1 MKQTLKLLGAV
12 ILFIITGCQ
21 FNKLPPGDVAAWE
34 KNGVTD
40 FTEVGKALLECGM
53 PTPYDR
59 DPENDNRSF
68 NQMATIDACMLQA
81 GFRYKYDVGGGWCG
95 NHKAENL
102 PICRPGAVIPQRS
115 VKKRLNSPFCK
126 KYKNSR
132 KCQP

>member
-59 DPENDNRSF
+59 DPENQKLSPNDMVS
-68 NQMATIDACMLQA
+68 IDACMVQA
-81 GFRYKYDVGGGWCG
+81 GFRYKDEEVERAG
-95 NHKAENL
+95 
-102 PICRPGAVIPQRS
+102 
-115 VKKRLNSPFCK
+115 
-126 KYKNSR
+126 
-132 KCQP
+132 